1 MSRLDREEDARLQ
14 RLIRTHTRIVQPPLT
29 PELRIH
35 GADDYAS
42 IWSATEAELRNM
54 ALRPPFWAFAW
65 AGGQALARW
74 LLDHPRDVAGKT
86 VLAIGAGCGLEAIA
100 AARSGAAESVA
111 NDVDPAAIVAAKM
124 NADLNNVQLMLDE
137 TNWLNEA
144 SLPDA
149 DIILAGDVF
158 YEKTLGEQLE
168 SRLRA
173 AQRRGAVVLI
183 GDPGRNYAPA
193 EGVKTLNSYAVP
205 VPVELEDVTE
215 RVAEVCALC

>member
-1 MSRLDREEDARLQ
+1 M
-14 RLIRTHTRIVQPPLT
+14 
-29 PELRIH
+29 
-35 GADDYAS
+35 
-42 IWSATEAELRNM
+42 
-54 ALRPPFWAFAW
+54 
-65 AGGQALARW
+65 
-74 LLDHPRDVAGKT
+74 
-86 VLAIGAGCGLEAIA
+86 
-100 AARSGAAESVA
+100 
-111 NDVDPAAIVAAKM
+111 DPAAIVAAKM

-193 EGVKTLNSYAVP
+193 EGMKTLNSYAVP
-205 VPVELEDVTE
+205 VPVELEDVAE